1 MREPIVQQESNGETG
16 KLNGKSGFAEGLFS
30 FFSKRNGVKNGS
42 KDELKNDNGVSG
54 RYTPAR
60 AYYNDQSSVHEP
72 TQSSIFDYSQR
83 KTSTPSLPLRDRS
96 SINITSNNYGMSY
109 RQLPSSILHHQARNR
124 ISYIPTYESTPV
136 LDRHEFAPRYRD
148 ISSSQRFS
156 PYGTPFLE
164 RTSYRERLSART
176 NTSSLFPSHGMD
188 DSFNLFRPSPK
199 STLESVDADARDEYE
214 KLLKQLN
221 DNKTPNLPFIPT
233 HRRIGPITKL
243 AVSKVTIN
251 PASPNTVLQRLEATL
266 AMIKGLPN
274 TLERGKDTVK
284 GGVVGKLQYGFPNSA
299 PSPSQGF
306 LFNKSK
312 LSEQPPTPLI
322 DLTDSSNE
330 SHERSKSTSDLT
342 KLIEVGKEIISKTPD
357 ENKKRQS
364 LSLALASTSTSSPI
378 VAVKAAV
385 ERQMRYASMEDVS
398 RQWRE
403 RKYKDESESRQAQ
416 IRELEKEVHDRTQLE
431 GLILERR
438 VPEKDEF
445 PDLPEDADGLLASAW
460 NICANPNE
468 VFTKGFDVDI
478 LRKDLLS
485 LRGLEWLNDEV
496 VNFYMNLICER
507 SRENDD
513 LPKTYAFNTFF
524 YPNLSSKGYNSVRRW
539 TRKIDI
545 FSFELLIIPVHLTAH
560 WCLAVVDLKEKC
572 ITYYD
577 SMLGSDQGCL
587 NLIKDYLKL
596 EHKDKKH
603 EEYDTSD
610 WKTVCR
616 KDIPRQ
622 LNGSDCGMFSCKFAE
637 FASRRAEIV
646 FDQRNMPYYR
656 RRMVYEICKKAL
668 L

>member
-1 MREPIVQQESNGETG
+1 MREPITQQESNGETG
-16 KLNGKSGFAEGLFS
+16 KLNGKSSYAEGIFS
-30 FFSKRNGVKNGS
+30 FIPKRIGVIRNGSN
-42 KDELKNDNGVSG
+42 DELKYDNGVSG

-72 TQSSIFDYSQR
+72 TQSSFFDYLQR
-83 KTSTPSLPLRDRS
+83 KTSTPSLPLRERP
-96 SINITSNNYGMSY
+96 SINISSNNYGMPY
-109 RQLPSSILHHQARNR
+109 RQLPSSSLHHNFQNKP
-124 ISYIPTYESTPV
+124 SYIPKYESTPV
-136 LDRHEFAPRYRD
+136 LDRYEFVSRFRD
-148 ISSSQRFS
+148 IPSSQRFS
-156 PYGTPFLE
+156 PYRTPLLE
-164 RTSYRERLSART
+164 NSSYRERLSART
-176 NTSSLFPSHGMD
+176 NTPSLFSSHGMD
-188 DSFNLFRPSPK
+188 DSFNFYRPSPK
-199 STLESVDADARDEYE
+199 STLESVDADARDEYA
-214 KLLKQLN
+214 KLLKQLS
-221 DNKTPNLPFIPT
+221 DNKSPNSSFIPK
-233 HRRIGPITKL
+233 HRRVGPITSKVI
-243 AVSKVTIN
+243 ASKVTIN
-251 PASPNTVLQRLEATL
+251 AASPNTVLQRLEATI
-266 AMIKGLPN
+266 AMIKSLPK

-284 GGVVGKLQYGFPNSA
+284 GVVTGKLLYGFPNSA

-306 LFNKSK
+306 LFDKSK
-312 LSEQPPTPLI
+312 LSEQTPTPLI

-330 SHERSKSTSDLT
+330 SQERSKSTSDLT
-342 KLIEVGKEIISKTPD
+342 KLIEE
-357 ENKKRQS
+357 
-364 LSLALASTSTSSPI
+364 ASTSTSSPS
-378 VAVKAAV
+378 VVVRAAV
-385 ERQMRYASMEDVS
+385 ERQMRFMSMEDVS

-403 RKYKDESESRQAQ
+403 RKYKDENESRQAE
-416 IRELEKEVHDRTQLE
+416 ICELEKEVQDRTQARGNRQIFVEEYRRLKLKLN

-438 VPEKDEF
+438 VPEKNEF
-445 PDLPEDADGLLASAW
+445 PDLPKDADELLESAW
-460 NICANPNE
+460 DIRGNLNE

-507 SRENDD
+507 SRENSD

-524 YPNLSSKGYNSVRRW
+524 YPNLTNKGYASVRRW

-545 FSFELLIIPVHLTAH
+545 FSYELLIIPVHLTAH
-560 WCLAVVDLKEKC
+560 WCLATVDLNGKC

-587 NLIKDYLKL
+587 NLIKDYLKW
-596 EHKDKKH
+596 ERKDKKQ
-603 EEYDTSD
+603 EEYDTTN

-646 FDQRNMPYYR
+646 FDQTNMPYYR
-656 RRMVYEICKKAL
+656 KRMVYEICKKAL